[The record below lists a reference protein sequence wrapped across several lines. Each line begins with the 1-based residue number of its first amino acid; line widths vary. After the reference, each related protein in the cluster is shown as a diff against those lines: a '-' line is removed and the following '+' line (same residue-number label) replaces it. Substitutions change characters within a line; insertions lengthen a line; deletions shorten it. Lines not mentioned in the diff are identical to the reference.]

1 VASELPATTPE
12 PPPLAGVLETV
23 LYYTAPLEARV
34 DRFYRNVLGMRPIG
48 RKPGQF
54 LFFRAGRSVFLLF
67 ETDRARE
74 QESPPPHGS
83 RGPGHTCFQVP
94 THSYGAWKAHLTA
107 HEVPVEGETEWPGG
121 GRSFYFRDPAGN
133 ALEIADRDIWPD

>member
-1 VASELPATTPE
+1 MASESPVRTPE

-23 LYYTAPLEARV
+23 LYYTAPLEAGV
-34 DRFYRNVLGMRPIG
+34 DQFYRDVLGMRSIG

-67 ETDRARE
+67 EADRARE
-74 QESPPPHGS
+74 QDSPPPHGS
-83 RGPGHTCFQVP
+83 QGPGHTCFQVP
-94 THSYGAWKAHLTA
+94 AGSYGAWKAHLAA
-107 HEVPVEGETEWPGG
+107 HEVEMEEETEWPGG